1 MRRRRTTSPI
11 LRWAVT
17 AAGLLLIVYLAVLA
31 LRPAVVDALPSW
43 LGWFGRPGSMP
54 TLGIVVTVLVAVCVL
69 TFRSDGGHRLVGV
82 SFTVIAVLITMSAIL
97 GLSSYWGCHDAN
109 HPAFFTPLMATAQLV
124 KGGIGDYS
132 LGGRTCP
139 SPTPVGLE
147 LARIA
152 ALSAIFTGLGGV
164 VVGVFRSQVDRFR
177 ANLADSVTAIVGV
190 DDDTLSIISGVAR
203 TLDRRSTLVVITSA
217 SDDRVNRARRQGAR
231 VVLVDFNAPST
242 LVSLRLWR
250 HLGRLYL
257 MAPDPAINL
266 LWLDLISRRLAEVG
280 DKQRLPLIVRIDDPW
295 LAEAWRAQ
303 QFGGSDTRWAA
314 DVVGKYEVTAGR
326 LLDGIIATGKTK
338 RVFVCGTSQLTLAL
352 CADLTRRALERD
364 FYTPPGAV
372 PLPALTLVERDA
384 EEYLRDHEFYRE
396 QAGFMS
402 DGPAIDAVP
411 EAPTVPTLLRLI
423 GDAGPASSA
432 VILVDTH
439 GGTTGTRLAARFPEM
454 PVYTSDLNTNIADDS
469 IQVVGLLQSYS
480 LVLDTREGQVQD
492 AWERAARLIHE
503 RYVATIDPTWTR
515 GPAAVPWAELD
526 EFYRG
531 SNRRQVRN
539 ALWMVEQIAG
549 HTWNTWGSPPAQLSG
564 SDMAESPPLEQLALM
579 GFDHHS
585 AISMARAEH
594 EDWCRYY
601 KRNGW
606 KYGETRDDSRKIH
619 DKLVDWS
626 VVESKPELINAAVR
640 SLAAT
645 LWSLRQLGFRSRPLW
660 QPFNRIGTVAAEQR
674 NSPWTW
680 NSDSGH
686 TMRAD
691 AGDWAVQQDGK
702 IWSVRDDIF
711 RDTYEE
717 AGDGQWRRKGLV
729 QARPAQP
736 GEIVTTL
743 EGPTA
748 AAKGDWVV
756 RGSNGEQWPVPGDE
770 FARRYAEFHAPA
782 EAHAA
787 DGGEGSHAVASNSA
801 DECPS

>member
-1 MRRRRTTSPI
+1 MRRRRPTPPA
-11 LRWAVT
+11 LRWAVSGV
-17 AAGLLLIVYLAVLA
+17 GLLMVGYLAALA
-31 LRPAVVDALPSW
+31 LRPSIDDSFPAW
-43 LGWFGRPGSMP
+43 LAWFGRPGSMP
-54 TLGIVVTVLVAVCVL
+54 TLGIVVGVLIAVCVL
-69 TFRSDGGHRLVGV
+69 TFRSGRSHRLVGV
-82 SFTVIAVLITMSAIL
+82 SFTVIAVLISTSAIL
-97 GLSSYWGCHDAN
+97 GLFSYWDCHDAN

-132 LGGRTCP
+132 LSGRTCP
-139 SPTPVGLE
+139 NPTPVGLE
-147 LARIA
+147 LARIM

-164 VVGVFRSQVDRFR
+164 VVGVFRSQADRLR
-177 ANLADSVTAIVGV
+177 ANLADSVTAIVGM
-190 DDDTLSIISGVAR
+190 DEDTQSVISGVAR
-203 TLDRRSTLVVITSA
+203 TLDRRSTLVVITNA
-217 SDDRVNRARRQGAR
+217 ADDRVQRARRHGAR
-231 VVLVDFNAPST
+231 VVLADFNAPAT

-266 LWLDLISRRLAEVG
+266 LWLDLISRRLAEL
-280 DKQRLPLIVRIDDPW
+280 DNKRRLPLIVRIDDPW

-326 LLDGIIATGKTK
+326 LLDSIIAAGKTE

-352 CADLTRRALERD
+352 CADLTQRALERD
-364 FYTPPGAV
+364 FYTPPGAA

-384 EEYLRDHEFYRE
+384 EDYLRDHEFYRQ

-402 DGPAIDAVP
+402 EGPNIDAIA
-411 EAPTVPTLLRLI
+411 EAPTIPTMLKLI
-423 GDAGPASSA
+423 GDADPATSA
-432 VILVDTH
+432 VILVDVH
-439 GGTTGTRLAARFPEM
+439 SATTGTRLAARFPQM
-454 PVYTSDLNTNIADDS
+454 PIYAADLNTSIADDS
-469 IQVVGLLQSYS
+469 IQVVGMLQSFS

-503 RYVATIDPTWTR
+503 RYVATIDPSWPR
-515 GPAAVPWAELD
+515 GPAAVPWTELD

-564 SDMAESPPLEQLALM
+564 RDMAGLPPLEQLALM
-579 GFDHHS
+579 GFDHYS
-585 AISMARAEH
+585 AMSMAQAEH

-601 KRNGW
+601 RRNGW
-606 KYGETRDDSRKIH
+606 KHGSPRDDSRKIH

-626 VVESKPELINAAVR
+626 VVESKPDLLGAAVR

-660 QPFNRIGTVAAEQR
+660 QPFNRVGTVAAEQR
-674 NSPWTW
+674 DAPFTWT
-680 NSDSGH
+680 SDSGH
-686 TMRAD
+686 TMQAD
-691 AGDWAVQQDGK
+691 AGDWAVQSDGK

-711 RDTYEE
+711 RQTYEE
-717 AGDGQWRRKGLV
+717 AGDGQWRRKGRV

-736 GEIVTTL
+736 GETVNTL
-743 EGPTA
+743 EGPNVA
-748 AAKGDWVV
+748 AEGDWIV
-756 RGSNGEQWPVPGDE
+756 RGVDGEQWPVPGKE
-770 FARRYAEFHAPA
+770 FAERYAEFHPPQD
-782 EAHAA
+782 AHAH
-787 DGGEGSHAVASNSA
+787 DGNA
-801 DECPS
+801 

>member
-1 MRRRRTTSPI
+1 
-11 LRWAVT
+11 
-17 AAGLLLIVYLAVLA
+17 
-31 LRPAVVDALPSW
+31 
-43 LGWFGRPGSMP
+43 MP
-54 TLGIVVTVLVAVCVL
+54 TLVIVVGVLIAVCVL
-69 TFRSDGGHRLVGV
+69 TFRSEGSHRLVGV
-82 SFTVIAVLITMSAIL
+82 SFTVIAALITMSAVL

-132 LGGRTCP
+132 LSGRTCP
-139 SPTPVGLE
+139 NPTPVGLE

-164 VVGVFRSQVDRFR
+164 VVGVFRTQVDRFR

-190 DDDTLSIISGVAR
+190 DADTQSMISGVAR
-203 TLDRRSTLVVITSA
+203 TLDRRSTLVVITNA
-217 SDDRVNRARRQGAR
+217 NDDRVHLARRQGAR
-231 VVLVDFNAPST
+231 VVLVDFNTPST

-257 MAPDPAINL
+257 MAPEPAINL
-266 LWLDLISRRLAEVG
+266 LWLDLISRRLSEVG

-314 DVVGKYEVTAGR
+314 DVVGKYEVTAVR
-326 LLDGIIATGKTK
+326 LLDGIIATGYTK

-352 CADLTRRALERD
+352 CADLTRRALERE

-372 PLPALTLVERDA
+372 PLPGLTLVERDA
-384 EEYLRDHEFYRE
+384 EEYLRDHEFYRQ
-396 QAGFMS
+396 QAGFIS

-411 EAPTVPTLLRLI
+411 EAPTIPTMLRLI
-423 GDAGPASSA
+423 GDADPSTSA

-439 GGTTGTRLAARFPEM
+439 AATTGTRLAARFPEM

-503 RYVATIDPTWTR
+503 RYVATIDPNSTR
-515 GPAAVPWAELD
+515 SPAAMPWAELN

-564 SDMAESPPLEQLALM
+564 REMADLPPLEQLALM
-579 GFDHHS
+579 GFDKHS
-585 AISMARAEH
+585 ALNMAQAEH

-601 KRNGW
+601 RRNGW
-606 KYGETRDDSRKIH
+606 KYGATRDDSRRIH

-626 VVESKPELINAAVR
+626 VVESKPDLLNAAVR
-640 SLAAT
+640 SLAGT
-645 LWSLRQLGFRSRPLW
+645 LWSLRQLGYRSRPLW
-660 QPFNRIGTVAAEQR
+660 QSFTRVGTVSAEQR
-674 NSPWTW
+674 STPWTW
-680 NSDSGH
+680 KSDSGH
-686 TMRAD
+686 TMQAA
-691 AGDWAVQQDGK
+691 AGDWAVQADGK

-711 RDTYEE
+711 RATYEQADE
-717 AGDGQWRRKGLV
+717 GQWRRKGRV
-729 QARPAQP
+729 QARPAHA
-736 GEIVTTL
+736 GETVNTL
-743 EGPTA
+743 EGPTTA
-748 AAKGDWVV
+748 ADGDWVV
-756 RGSNGEQWPVPGDE
+756 RGTDGEQWPVPGDE
-770 FARRYAEFHAPA
+770 FARRYAEFHPPA
-782 EAHAA
+782 DVKVPDTE
-787 DGGEGSHAVASNSA
+787 
-801 DECPS
+801 

>member
-1 MRRRRTTSPI
+1 VPRPRTAPPVV
-11 LRWAVT
+11 RWAVNV
-17 AAGLLLIVYLAVLA
+17 AGLLLIGYLAAVA
-31 LRPAVVDALPSW
+31 LRPAIVDALPKW

-54 TLGIVVTVLVAVCVL
+54 TLGIVVAVLIAVCVL
-69 TFRSDGGHRLVGV
+69 TFRSDVSHRMVGV
-82 SFTVIAVLITMSAIL
+82 SFTVIAALITMSAVL

-124 KGGIGDYS
+124 KGSIGDYS

-152 ALSAIFTGLGGV
+152 GLAAIFTGLGGV
-164 VVGVFRSQVDRFR
+164 VVGVFRSQVDRLR
-177 ANLADSVTAIVGV
+177 ANLADSVTAVVGL
-190 DDDTLSIISGVAR
+190 DDDTQSIVSAVAR
-203 TLDRRSTLVVITSA
+203 TLDRRSTLVVLTGA
-217 SDDRVNRARRQGAR
+217 GDERVQRARRQGAR
-231 VVLVDFNAPST
+231 VVLVDFNTPST

-266 LWLDLISRRLAEVG
+266 LWLDLITRQLSEV
-280 DKQRLPLIVRIDDPW
+280 DHKQRLPLIVRIDDPW

-326 LLDGIIATGKTK
+326 LLDGIIATGRTK

-352 CADLTRRALERD
+352 CANLTRRALERD

-384 EEYLRDHEFYRE
+384 EEYLRDHEFYRQ

-423 GDAGPASSA
+423 GDADPATSA

-439 GGTTGTRLAARFPEM
+439 AATTATRLAARLPEM
-454 PVYTSDLNTNIADDS
+454 PVYSSDLNTNIADDS

-503 RYVATIDPTWTR
+503 RYVATIDPEAPR
-515 GPAAVPWAELD
+515 SPAAMPWDELN

-564 SDMAESPPLEQLALM
+564 RDMANSPPLEQLALM
-579 GFDHHS
+579 GFDHYS
-585 AISMARAEH
+585 AMSMAQAEH

-601 KRNGW
+601 RRNAW
-606 KYGETRDDSRKIH
+606 KYGSPRDDSRKIH
-619 DKLVDWS
+619 DKLVDWP
-626 VVESKPELINAAVR
+626 VVESKPDLLNAAVR

-645 LWSLRQLGFRSRPLW
+645 LWSLRQLGYRSRPLW
-660 QPFNRIGTVAAEQR
+660 QTFTRVGTVAAEQR
-674 NSPWTW
+674 STTWTW
-680 NSDSGH
+680 KSDSGH
-686 TMRAD
+686 TMTAD
-691 AGDWAVQQDGK
+691 AGDWTVSEDGK

-711 RDTYEE
+711 RVTYEE
-717 AGDGQWRRKGLV
+717 AGDGKWRRTGRV
-729 QARPAQP
+729 QARPAYP
-736 GEIVTTL
+736 GETVNTL
-743 EGPTA
+743 EGPAGA
-748 AAKGDWVV
+748 AEGDWVV
-756 RGSNGEQWPVPGDE
+756 RGSNGEQWPVPADE
-770 FARRYAEFHAPA
+770 FARRYAEFHPT
-782 EAHAA
+782 EDDHVH
-787 DGGEGSHAVASNSA
+787 DGANG
-801 DECPS
+801 